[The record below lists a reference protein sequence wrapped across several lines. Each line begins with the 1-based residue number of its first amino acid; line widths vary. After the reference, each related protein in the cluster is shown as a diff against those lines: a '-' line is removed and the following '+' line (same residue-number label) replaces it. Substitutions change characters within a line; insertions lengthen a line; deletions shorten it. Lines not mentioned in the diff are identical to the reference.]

1 MTFWLHNIQKRCG
14 MIERKGGGARGGSGK
29 GGIGGGPGTVA
40 GDLVPCWL
48 CSHSVS
54 PRALFCHNCG
64 TVQPPRSID
73 PFTRLGLP
81 VRFDLDP
88 ATLERQFAGFR
99 RTLAPERFE
108 SKGPREKSN
117 ARAQFDAF
125 RHAYDTL
132 RDPIRRARFLLDIV
146 HGAGQPTPADPELDG
161 MEAALAGA
169 GDTAELDR
177 VANRAARGT
186 EQCIHDLSSAF
197 RAGDLDAAALIVH
210 RLERLEALTGA
221 ARRRRPGLRGD
232 AP

>member
-1 MTFWLHNIQKRCG
+1 
-14 MIERKGGGARGGSGK
+14 MIERKGGGPRGGSGK
-29 GGIGGGPGTVA
+29 GRIGGGPGTVA
-40 GDLVPCWL
+40 GDLAPCWL

-81 VRFDLDP
+81 IRFDLDP
-88 ATLERQFAGFR
+88 AALERQFAGFR

-117 ARAQFDAF
+117 ARAQLDTFK
-125 RHAYDTL
+125 HAYDTL
-132 RDPIRRARFLLDIV
+132 HDPIRRARFLLDIA
-146 HGAGQPTPADPELDG
+146 HGAGAGQPPPADPELDG

-177 VANRAARGT
+177 VANQARRGM
-186 EQCIHDLSSAF
+186 ERCIHDLSSAF
-197 RAGDLDAAALIVH
+197 RADDLEAAARIVH
-210 RLERLEALTGA
+210 RLERLEALAGA
-221 ARRRRPGLRGD
+221 ARQRRPGLRGD